1 MIINNIMEN
10 FAQPSEWS
18 ILFSQNLNGFVQC
31 ICGHR
36 VKRITYLYHK
46 PTKTVQYIGKT
57 CVKKYGISAH
67 VSNPILIGVIKDN
80 VPSALASAK
89 EAKGASPNWEQ
100 LVFAS
105 IHSQYDTFMT
115 RIENAV
121 AEGDEEIDYYDI
133 VAPFRRLLTN
143 VCDLVSEY
151 GFELVDL
158 LREIEQGV
166 ESMNQTTRHTMVDE
180 YSLCDSLSE
189 IASEYSMEDD
199 SQMDTP
205 LSEMSDLEDPVENP
219 VEELVEY
226 PVENPLEYPVENP
239 VAMVME
245 DFVETSAKEEA
256 KEAKE
261 AKDMNIKTPISM
273 KHTCIL
279 KDDCYCEIQYRIK
292 RMTAD
297 LEEYRKMTKELR
309 EGTRELIENTA
320 KFRIKLDAEL
330 ERYKL
335 QDKPL
340 QELKYVNRI

>member
-10 FAQPSEWS
+10 FAEPSEWS
-18 ILFSQNLNGFVQC
+18 ILFSQNLQEFVQC

-89 EAKGASPNWEQ
+89 EASPNWEQ

-189 IASEYSMEDD
+189 IASEHSMEDD
-199 SQMDTP
+199 SRMDTP
-205 LSEMSDLEDPVENP
+205 FSEMSDLEDPVED
-219 VEELVEY
+219 
-226 PVENPLEYPVENP
+226 PVENP

-245 DFVETSAKEEA
+245 DIVETSAK
-256 KEAKE
+256 
-261 AKDMNIKTPISM
+261 DMNTKTTISM
-273 KHTCIL
+273 KHTCFL

-297 LEEYRKMTKELR
+297 LEEYKKMIKELR
-309 EGTRELIENTA
+309 EGTRELVENTA